1 MTPSFPPLTRRGLI
15 VLGAATAAGCTS
27 HDDAAT
33 PVTTPTPSMPTQT
46 SSPTPVAPS
55 TPAAPQWP
63 TREAIVAKHGK
74 IVPRE
79 WGLETSGLVLK
90 QPSKHVCLTFDACGG
105 PYGSK
110 IDSDLIAVLRKNK
123 AKATLFLNRRWIEAN
138 PKLAAELAHD
148 PLFDLQN
155 HGTKHL
161 PLSVNGRK
169 GYAEQ
174 GTHNVGEVYDE
185 VMGNVETLTKLT
197 GRRPRFFRSGT
208 AHVDEVAAKIVR
220 ELGMLPT
227 NFSVNGDAGTTFTRS
242 QIIQEMRPTKAGD
255 IVIGHMNQPRN
266 ATSEGMAVAIPA
278 LIAKGVTFAH
288 LRDVL

>member
-1 MTPSFPPLTRRGLI
+1 
-15 VLGAATAAGCTS
+15 
-27 HDDAAT
+27 
-33 PVTTPTPSMPTQT
+33 MPDY
-46 SSPTPVAPS
+46 
-55 TPAAPQWP
+55 
-63 TREAIVAKHGK
+63 
-74 IVPRE
+74 
-79 WGLETSGLVLK
+79 LK
-90 QPSKHVCLTFDACGG
+90 A
-105 PYGSK
+105 
-110 IDSDLIAVLRKNK
+110 RKLHLNGII
-123 AKATLFLNRRWIEAN
+123 TLMGDMKKLNARAN
-138 PKLAAELAHD
+138 EK
-148 PLFDLQN
+148 
-155 HGTKHL
+155 
-161 PLSVNGRK
+161 
-169 GYAEQ
+169 
-174 GTHNVGEVYDE
+174 
-185 VMGNVETLTKLT
+185 GNVETLTKLT